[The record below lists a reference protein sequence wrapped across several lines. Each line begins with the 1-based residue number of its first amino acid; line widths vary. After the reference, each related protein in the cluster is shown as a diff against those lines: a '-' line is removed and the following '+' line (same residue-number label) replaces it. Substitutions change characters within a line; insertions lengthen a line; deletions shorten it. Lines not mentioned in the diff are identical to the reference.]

1 MAIVPTMILCDIGAP
16 CADEAAAD
24 GDNFGG
30 ILMC

>member
-1 MAIVPTMILCDIGAP
+1 MAIVPTMILCDMVLPG
-16 CADEAAAD
+16 ADEAAAD